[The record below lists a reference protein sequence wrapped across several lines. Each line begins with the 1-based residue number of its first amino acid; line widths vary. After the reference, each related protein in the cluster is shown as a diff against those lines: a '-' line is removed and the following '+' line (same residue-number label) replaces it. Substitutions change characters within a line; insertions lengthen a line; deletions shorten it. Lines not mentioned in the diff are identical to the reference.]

1 LGYDAPMIRIACIAV
16 LLLGLVAPALAQSP
30 EEAGLSSSGLKRLA
44 DRLNEGV
51 AKGEIPGAVVLVAR
65 NGKIAMFEAFGYR
78 DRDAAAPMQKDA
90 IFRIA
95 SMTKPITSVS
105 AMMLVE
111 EGKLS
116 LDDPVAKYIPAF
128 GDAKVAVKRE
138 NTDGTEEVG
147 QEPQRRQMTILDLL
161 RHTSGLTT
169 GGAGMNGVRQSYLSM
184 RVMEADLTNA
194 EMVDRLA
201 RLALLYQPGTRWE
214 YSLSTD
220 VLGRVIEIASG
231 LPLERFIEER
241 IARPLKLVDTG
252 FEVSVAKKDRG
263 AHPQK
268 EGPRNLVPPIPDV
281 TWTATLKSGGEG
293 LVSTAADYARFL
305 QMLMN
310 GGELDGLRLLSAKTV
325 ERMTSNQLPPDI
337 KMGDDMHLL
346 GEMEPSPQVGQGFG
360 LGFAVRTASGLNPMP
375 GSVGDYHWSG
385 AWGTYFWSDPRE
397 HLYAVFMMHAPAA
410 RQTYRILLREL
421 VYQGLVK

>member
-1 LGYDAPMIRIACIAV
+1 MIRIACISV

-78 DRDAAAPMQKDA
+78 DRDAVAPMQKDA

-95 SMTKPITSVS
+95 SMTKPITSVA

-184 RVMEADLTNA
+184 RVMEADRTNA

-201 RLALLYQPGTRWE
+201 RLSLLYQPGTRWE

-220 VLGRVIEIASG
+220 VLGRVIEIVSG
-231 LPLERFIEER
+231 LPLERFIAER
-241 IARPLKLVDTG
+241 IAGPLKLVDTG
-252 FEVSVAKKDRG
+252 FEVSADKKDRG
-263 AHPQK
+263 ARAPS
-268 EGPRNLVPPIPDV
+268 IPDI

-325 ERMTSNQLPPDI
+325 ERMTSNQLPPDM

-360 LGFAVRTASGLNPMP
+360 LGFAVRAASGLNPMP

-397 HLYAVFMMHAPAA
+397 HLYVVLMMHAPAA

-421 VYQGLVK
+421 VYQ

>member
-1 LGYDAPMIRIACIAV
+1 
-16 LLLGLVAPALAQSP
+16 
-30 EEAGLSSSGLKRLA
+30 
-44 DRLNEGV
+44 
-51 AKGEIPGAVVLVAR
+51 
-65 NGKIAMFEAFGYR
+65 MFEAFGYR
-78 DRDAAAPMQKDA
+78 DRDAVAPMQKDA

-95 SMTKPITSVS
+95 SMTKPITSVA

-252 FEVSVAKKDRG
+252 FEV
-263 AHPQK
+263 
-268 EGPRNLVPPIPDV
+268 
-281 TWTATLKSGGEG
+281 
-293 LVSTAADYARFL
+293 
-305 QMLMN
+305 
-310 GGELDGLRLLSAKTV
+310 
-325 ERMTSNQLPPDI
+325 
-337 KMGDDMHLL
+337 
-346 GEMEPSPQVGQGFG
+346 
-360 LGFAVRTASGLNPMP
+360 
-375 GSVGDYHWSG
+375 
-385 AWGTYFWSDPRE
+385 
-397 HLYAVFMMHAPAA
+397 
-410 RQTYRILLREL
+410 
-421 VYQGLVK
+421 